1 MPYRTLTA
9 EELTEYLHLAKGDV
23 ERLIRESDIPREVR
37 GGKTVFRRGAIDEWA
52 SKRILHMPGER
63 LDAYHE
69 KSMRGTRDVF
79 PGAALVPELL
89 KPEYIHLALTSKTH
103 ASVIRDM
110 VALAEGTGRVLDP
123 RELLTSVKE
132 REEMCSTALPG
143 GLALLHARNHA
154 PYRFEESFIMLGR
167 TIQAIP
173 FGAED
178 GRPTRLF
185 FLICC
190 QDDRIHLHTLARLC
204 LLAIK
209 TDVMTQL
216 LESEDQYAA
225 YEALV
230 AAEKS
235 VLPSTPEIES
245 KRKTGRGSHQAEP

>member
-1 MPYRTLTA
+1 MAYRTLTP

-23 ERLIRESDIPREVR
+23 ERLLRESDIPREVR
-37 GGKTVFRRGAIDEWA
+37 GGKTVFRRGEIDEWA
-52 SKRILHMPGER
+52 SKRILHLPTER

-69 KSMRGTRDVF
+69 KSMRGTRNIF
-79 PGAALVPELL
+79 PGATLVPELL
-89 KPEYIHLALTSKTH
+89 RPDYIHLALTSKTQ

-110 VALAEGTGRVLDP
+110 VALAEETGRVLDH

-143 GLALLHARNHA
+143 GLALLHARQHA
-154 PYRFEESFIMLGR
+154 PYRFEESFIVVGR
-167 TIQAIP
+167 TIQGVL

-204 LLAIK
+204 LLAMK
-209 TDVMTQL
+209 TDVVTQL
-216 LESEDQYAA
+216 MEAEDPYAA

-230 AAEKS
+230 AAETSLLPPPESS
-235 VLPSTPEIES
+235 V
-245 KRKTGRGSHQAEP
+245 RKKAGRGAQ